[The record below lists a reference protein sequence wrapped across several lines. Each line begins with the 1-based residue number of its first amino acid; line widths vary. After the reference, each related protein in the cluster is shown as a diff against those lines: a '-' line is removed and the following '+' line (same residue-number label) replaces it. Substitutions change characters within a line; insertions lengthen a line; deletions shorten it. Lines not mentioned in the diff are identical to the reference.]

1 MAPIV
6 LVALVTT
13 SLFVVTD
20 ALNGAYLVEHD
31 GRLEVVFVA
40 GGADDPWAFWNGYV
54 FHGVEGNDRSPLR
67 GRQEV
72 ASLHHHARGATQTLA
87 APMPATVVKVLVQ
100 PGAEVKSGDAL
111 IVLEAMKMELPL
123 RAPADATVKAVH
135 CREGELVS
143 PETIL
148 VELE

>member
-1 MAPIV
+1 VAPIV

-13 SLFVVTD
+13 PPFVVTD
-20 ALNGAYLVEHD
+20 VGNGTYLVEHE

-40 GGADDPWAFWNGYV
+40 GGADAPWAFWNGYV
-54 FHGVEGNDRSPLR
+54 FHGVPGHDRSPVH

-72 ASLHHHARGATQTLA
+72 ASLHTPPRGATQALA

-100 PGAEVKSGDAL
+100 PGAEVKSGDSL

-123 RAPADATVKAVH
+123 RAPGDATVKAVH

>member
-1 MAPIV
+1 M
-6 LVALVTT
+6 ALVTT
-13 SLFVVTD
+13 PPFVVTD
-20 ALNGAYLVEHD
+20 VGNGAYLVEHG

-40 GGADDPWAFWNGYV
+40 GGADAPWAFWNGYV
-54 FHGVEGNDRSPLR
+54 FHGVPGNDRSPLR
-67 GRQEV
+67 GRQEF
-72 ASLHHHARGATQTLA
+72 ASLHHHPQGATQTLA

-123 RAPADATVKAVH
+123 RAPADARVKAVH